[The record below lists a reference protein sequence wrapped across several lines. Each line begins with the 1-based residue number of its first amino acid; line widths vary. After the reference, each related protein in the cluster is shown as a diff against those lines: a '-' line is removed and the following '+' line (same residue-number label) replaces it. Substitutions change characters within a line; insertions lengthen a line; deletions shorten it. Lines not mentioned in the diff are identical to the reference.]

1 MKKKIFFAF
10 FLIFTILIY
19 ITSDKYSV
27 GSDISYFTAPSCPPS
42 AGQLKIG
49 MIGDSWVKRGD
60 MEKPLEEQLLQYGV
74 KADVIES
81 GHSGATSKM
90 IYENLFA
97 DKNESIYSSK
107 FVVEF
112 CPQYCIVVAGVN
124 DSFRGFGKTYYAEYV
139 VKIAN
144 TLLHY
149 NITPVILEIPNYS
162 VEESQN
168 TRSKLGVYRDALW
181 FSLKGED
188 YKNLDA
194 YRDELKK
201 YLKKEG
207 LENRVI
213 LINPNDANIDYQKHP
228 EWYED
233 PLHLNDKGYKEL
245 VNVIAKKM
253 HENIDTK

>member
-10 FLIFTILIY
+10 FLLFTILIY
-19 ITSDKYSV
+19 ITFNKYSV
-27 GSDISYFTAPSCPPS
+27 GSDIPYFNTPSCHQS
-42 AGQLKIG
+42 TEQWKIG
-49 MIGDSWVKRGD
+49 IIGDSWVKRGNMD
-60 MEKPLEEQLLQYGV
+60 ASLKKQLLQYDV
-74 KADVIES
+74 KADIIEA
-81 GHSGATSKM
+81 GHPGATSKM

-97 DKNESIYSSK
+97 NKNESIYSSK
-107 FVVEF
+107 FIVEF

-149 NITPVILEIPNYS
+149 NITPVILEIPNYN
-162 VEESQN
+162 VKESQK
-168 TRSKLGVYRDALW
+168 TRSKLGVYRDELW
-181 FSLKGED
+181 FSLRGED

-194 YRDELKK
+194 YRDELKR

-207 LENRVI
+207 VEHKVI
-213 LINPNDANIDYQKHP
+213 LINPNDANIDFQKHP

-233 PLHLNDKGYKEL
+233 PLHLNEMGYKEL
-245 VNVIAKKM
+245 VNIIAKKM
-253 HENIDTK
+253 HENIEAK